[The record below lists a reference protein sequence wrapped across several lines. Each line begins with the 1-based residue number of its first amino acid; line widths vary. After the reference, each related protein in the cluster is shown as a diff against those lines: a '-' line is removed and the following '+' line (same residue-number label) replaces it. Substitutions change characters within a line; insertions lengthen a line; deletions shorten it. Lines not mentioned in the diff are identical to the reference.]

1 MEKFNELEF
10 KRIEQLYKARIGK
23 VYDQK
28 VAHSLATKRVEQIGS
43 VRGVTIDTNLHNG
56 DRIGNLYC
64 CVGGNID
71 GYFKGI

>member
-1 MEKFNELEF
+1 MN
-10 KRIEQLYKARIGK
+10 
-23 VYDQK
+23 QK
-28 VAHSLATKRVEQIGS
+28 VASLIGEQNRVEAIGS